1 MVQGTLVAASV
12 CFCDQA
18 AWQSRIAAKPVQG
31 VLGFFGATFL
41 WFAIP
46 ATIGTTTAICYLSFS
61 AGNSTLMLPDSDI
74 NAGEHKQIITML
86 VTFAMFI
93 LLSMETDRNV

>member
-1 MVQGTLVAASV
+1 MISRYILSIADSLVWMVQGVLIAASV
-12 CFCDQA
+12 TFCDQA

-46 ATIGTTTAICYLSFS
+46 STLGTTSAISYLSYS
-61 AGNSTLMLPDSDI
+61 AGNSSLMLSEADI
-74 NAGEHKQIITML
+74 NGGTQTVYFLHFQ
-86 VTFAMFI
+86 
-93 LLSMETDRNV
+93 